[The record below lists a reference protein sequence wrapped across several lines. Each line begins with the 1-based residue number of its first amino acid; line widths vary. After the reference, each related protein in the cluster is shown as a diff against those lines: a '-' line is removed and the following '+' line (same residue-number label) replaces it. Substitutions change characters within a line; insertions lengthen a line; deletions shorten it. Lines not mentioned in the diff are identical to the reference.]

1 MPSEDA
7 SAAKVSRHGLRQSPR
22 TKIWPG
28 GALQEFRKLIFSKS
42 CPSEQ
47 CLESWE
53 QSLVHR
59 PAASAHVQ
67 ADLDYLF
74 LYSTDHRVTSLQS
87 LKQRIL
93 AAAGDTLAV
102 RTIVV
107 SKEEQRAYHGYC
119 MMMQREVSHIVGAQP

>member
-22 TKIWPG
+22 TGVWSG
-28 GALQEFRKLIFSKS
+28 GTLQKFRDLIFSDR

-47 CLESWE
+47 CLELWE
-53 QSLVHR
+53 QSIVR
-59 PAASAHVQ
+59 GAAVGAPVQ
-67 ADLDYLF
+67 ADLEYLCMF
-74 LYSTDHRVTSLQS
+74 STDHRVTSLQL

-93 AAAGDTLAV
+93 AAAGDALAV

-107 SKEEQRAYHGYC
+107 SKKEQWAYHGYC